1 MESTLKAKRCG
12 FVAIAGRPNAGKSTL
27 LNALVGEKVAIV
39 ADKPQTT
46 RTSIQGVLTLP
57 EGQIIFV
64 DTPGIHRSDS
74 YFNRRMMSAVREALD
89 APDVRLYIVD
99 ASREPDEEEWQA
111 LDTLK
116 RAHRTVERPSILAL
130 NKIDLVEDKRKL
142 LPLIEKFK
150 EQHEFDNY
158 LPISATKGEGIER
171 VTEAILGRL
180 PEGEPLFPPDY
191 LTDQPER
198 YIAAEM
204 IREQILNVTRKEV
217 PHAVAVKVEKWE
229 DQPKLTRILAIITV
243 EREGQ
248 KAIII
253 GAKGQTLKN
262 IGTNARTEI
271 ESFLSRKVFLELFV
285 KVRPKWRTDQA
296 FVNELDWRSTQS

>member
-1 MESTLKAKRCG
+1 MDNMPTLEHCG
-12 FVAIAGRPNAGKSTL
+12 FAAIVGRPNAGKSTL

-57 EGQIIFV
+57 EGQIVFV

-74 YFNRRMMSAVREALD
+74 YFNRRMMSSVREALD
-89 APDVRLYIVD
+89 APDVRVYIVD

-111 LDTLK
+111 LDALK
-116 RAHRTVERPSILAL
+116 RAHRTMERPSILVL
-130 NKIDLVEDKRKL
+130 NKIDLVDDKRAL

-150 EQHEFDNY
+150 EQHEFDEY
-158 LPISATKGEGIER
+158 LPISASKGEGLES
-171 VTEAILGRL
+171 VKEAILKHL
-180 PEGEPLFPPDY
+180 PEGEPLFPADY

-204 IREQILNVTRKEV
+204 IREQILNETRDEV
-217 PHAVAVKVEKWE
+217 PHAVAVKVDKWE
-229 DQPKLTRILAIITV
+229 EKAALTRITAVITV

-248 KAIII
+248 KAIVI
-253 GAKGQTLKN
+253 GAKGQTLKR
-262 IGTNARTEI
+262 IGTNARLEI
-271 ESFLSRKVFLELFV
+271 EPFLGRKVFLELFV
-285 KVRPKWRTDQA
+285 KVKPKWRTDEG
-296 FVNELDWRSTQS
+296 FVNELDWRSSS